1 MADWFKTN
9 VTKTIGDL
17 SSNSDVIFA
26 DNIQK
31 AVEQLL
37 WRIDSEWSNKEEIK
51 ALINSVEEKSY
62 SYFKFDYKGE
72 EIKAFVEHTKEP
84 LKK

>member
-51 ALINSVEEKSY
+51 ALIKSVEEKPY